1 MAVTA
6 DVEVL
11 LEEPVVDSGELLL
24 GRIPGGAREV
34 QVLRRERTPTGS
46 FTFHVAGL
54 DLAGAD
60 TFAVELPAGAVPT
73 WECDPCAVSYLAVA
87 RRGPRGRRE
96 HVGTAE
102 FAVRARIPPASAPL
116 HLYDRLIANFD
127 GRHFRVE
134 LAQGTLAGGGAVSG
148 RAHLQP
154 GHELHPQAAVA
165 RCMESWR
172 LDRSIK
178 PNRPPTWHIGVLW
191 EEAVPIDWSQPGTW
205 APFGFQLPEGL
216 PPAFE
221 GRMMAWRYEVELRR
235 RRRFGLT
242 QRAVLTP
249 TGFGPD

>member
-11 LEEPVVDSGELLL
+11 LEEPIVDSGDLLR
-24 GRIPGGAREV
+24 GRIPGGAREL
-34 QVLRRERTPTGS
+34 QVLRCERTPIGS
-46 FTFHVAGL
+46 FSVHVAAL
-54 DLAGAD
+54 DLAGGD
-60 TFAVELPAGAVPT
+60 SFAVELPAGAVPS
-73 WECDPCAVSYLAVA
+73 WGCEPCHVSYLAVA

-96 HVGTAE
+96 QVGSAD
-102 FAVRARIPPASAPL
+102 FAVRGRMPAASPPA

-134 LAQGTLAGGGAVSG
+134 LAQGALAGGGVVSG

-154 GHELHPQAAVA
+154 GRELRPQSAVA

-178 PNRPPTWHIGVLW
+178 PNRPPVWHIGVLW
-191 EEAVPIDWSQPGTW
+191 EETVPLDWSQPGTW
-205 APFGFQLPEGL
+205 APFAFRLPDGL

-242 QRAVLTP
+242 HRAVLTP
-249 TGFGPD
+249 TGFALD

>member
-11 LEEPVVDSGELLL
+11 LEQPSVDSGDLLR
-24 GRIPGGAREV
+24 GRVPGGAREV

-46 FTFHVAGL
+46 FTVHVAGL
-54 DLAGAD
+54 ELAGAD
-60 TFAVELPAGAVPT
+60 SFAIELPAGAVPT
-73 WECDPCAVSYLAVA
+73 WECEPCGVGYLAVA

-96 HVGTAE
+96 HVGSAE
-102 FAVRARIPPASAPL
+102 FGVRGPAPAASPPL

-134 LAQGTLAGGGAVSG
+134 LAQGTLAGGGTVSG

-154 GHELHPQAAVA
+154 GHELRPQSAIA

-172 LDRSIK
+172 LDRSLK
-178 PNRPPTWHIGVLW
+178 PNRPPTWHIGTLW
-191 EEAVPIDWSQPGTW
+191 EESVDIDWSQPGTW
-205 APFGFQLPEGL
+205 APFAFRLPDGL

-221 GRMMAWRYEVELRR
+221 GPMMAWRYEVELRR
-235 RRRFGLT
+235 RRRFRLAH
-242 QRAVLTP
+242 RAVLTP
-249 TGFGPD
+249 TGFRPD